1 MSKRKASLG
10 LQALS
15 DDAKGEGTAAEPKA
29 AATDPVKQTSTDKPT
44 SSPAKKKQPIPLYV
58 DPLLH
63 DALHALV
70 FSERHKKT
78 TFQTLFM
85 EGLDLLLKERGL
97 PSVEEIS
104 RGERTINP

>member
-1 MSKRKASLG
+1 MTKRKASLG

-15 DDAKGEGTAAEPKA
+15 SVDESKVLEEKTKPITAEPVAKA
-29 AATDPVKQTSTDKPT
+29 DPKAKVKS
-44 SSPAKKKQPIPLYV
+44 KKKQPVPLYV

-78 TFQTLFM
+78 SFQTLFM
-85 EGLDLLLKERGL
+85 EGLDLLLEKRGL
-97 PSVEEIS
+97 PSVEQLS
-104 RGERTINP
+104 SGEKTINP